1 MKQKRI
7 IKWKN
12 YNIKIM
18 GEQDMQLEILDNK
31 LKVVKLNTNETVPE
45 VVFKQGF
52 YSITKTNEELSIV
65 VDENINIQSDI
76 IEYNWRAIKIVGT
89 LDFSLIGIL
98 SRISTILAQAE
109 ISIFAIS
116 TYNTDYILLK
126 ANQLE
131 NAIEVLK
138 QNNYEII

>member
-1 MKQKRI
+1 
-7 IKWKN
+7 
-12 YNIKIM
+12 
-18 GEQDMQLEILDNK
+18 MQLEILDNK
-31 LKVVKLNTNETVPE
+31 LKVVKLNANEAVPE
-45 VVFKQGF
+45 IVFKQEF

-65 VDENINIQSDI
+65 VDEDIDIQSDI
-76 IEYNWRAIKIVGT
+76 IEYNWRAMKIVGT

-126 ANQLE
+126 ANKLE
-131 NAIEVLK
+131 KAIEVLK

>member
-1 MKQKRI
+1 
-7 IKWKN
+7 
-12 YNIKIM
+12 
-18 GEQDMQLEILDNK
+18 MQLKILENK
-31 LKVVKLNTNETVPE
+31 LKVVKLKTDETVPE
-45 VVFKQGF
+45 IVFKQKF
-52 YSITKTNEELSIV
+52 YSITKTDEELSIV
-65 VDENINIQSDI
+65 IDEDIDISSDVV
-76 IEYNWRAIKIVGT
+76 EHYWRAIKIVGI

-116 TYNTDYILLK
+116 TYNTDYVLVK

-131 NAIEVLK
+131 NAVEVLK

>member
-1 MKQKRI
+1 
-7 IKWKN
+7 
-12 YNIKIM
+12 
-18 GEQDMQLEILDNK
+18 MQLEILDNK

-45 VVFKQGF
+45 VVFKQEF

-65 VDENINIQSDI
+65 VDEDINISSDI
-76 IEYNWRAIKIVGT
+76 VEYNWRAMKIVGT

-98 SRISTILAQAE
+98 SRISTILAKAE

-126 ANQLE
+126 ANKLE
-131 NAIEVLK
+131 KAIEVLK